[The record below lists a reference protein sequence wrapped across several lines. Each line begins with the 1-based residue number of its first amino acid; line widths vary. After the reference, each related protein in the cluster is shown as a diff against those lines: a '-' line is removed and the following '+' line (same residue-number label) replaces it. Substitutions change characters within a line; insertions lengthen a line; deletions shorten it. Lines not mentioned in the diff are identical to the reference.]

1 MSGMDRRRF
10 LKVTAITGTSAALA
24 GCGNPEHQLM
34 RFVPEEEITPGIAV
48 WKPSVCPLCSAGCG
62 VQARV
67 MDGDAEVFRNGQPG
81 ITRMGLPRKLEGDRE
96 HPVSQGRLC
105 VRGQA
110 ALQVTYHP
118 DRLTAPLRRSGDRG
132 SGGFQEISWDDALAD
147 LAGRIDALMAQGQAG
162 AIGFLGRPRRG
173 RRPALVAEFLQ
184 RLGAPAP
191 VAFEFF
197 DDAVCRR
204 ANALSF
210 GRYQLPTFD
219 LARSRY
225 VIGFGADFLGTWN
238 SPLAQNAAYG
248 RMRGQQAIRTKFVQ
262 IEPRVSQ
269 TGASADEWL
278 TVRPG
283 TEGAVAL
290 GLAHVI
296 LRDGLA
302 PASGAGRAG
311 ALVEG
316 WAAGLPAFAPAEV
329 EKRTGVAAARL
340 EGIAREFAAHRP
352 SVAIIGGAGLAHANG
367 LDQALAVN
375 ALNALVGSVEVPGG
389 VTFMPTA
396 IPPAPPARSLRDL
409 LAAAPATQLLLV
421 DEANPVFAAPPA
433 WKAAEALGRIPFIVS
448 FGSFLDDTS
457 VLADL
462 VLPDHSFLEG
472 WTESHPESGAAVAV
486 ATTVGPAMKPLY
498 TTRAMPDV
506 LLDVGRRLKQP
517 LDPPLPWQSFEE
529 MLQAPAPAAPAAP
542 ARPVRRRGGPGE
554 SLGRAA
560 FRRRRRR
567 VSVPLPALRVAGALR
582 RLAGSPAVAAGAAR
596 PDDHRDVVVV
606 GRAERPH
613 GRGAGC
619 GRRRPGRRGVGA
631 RYRARPGRHLARHR
645 ARCGRDAGRAGARD
659 VHALRQR
666 ARRQSDSRAR
676 PDGRARD
683 RHARLGRHPRESD
696 AGGRRRRQPDSL
708 RRRDPRA
715 PR

>member
-118 DRLTAPLRRSGDRG
+118 DRLTAPLRRSGERG
-132 SGGFQEISWDDALAD
+132 SGSFAGSLLGRRAGRSGRADRRPGGAGPGRSHRVPRPAAPRPPAGAGGGVPAAARRAGAGGLRVLRRRGLPPRQRAQLRPLPAAD
-147 LAGRIDALMAQGQAG
+147 LRSRAIALRHRLRRRLSRHLELAAGAERRLRAHAQGQ
-162 AIGFLGRPRRG
+162 P
-173 RRPALVAEFLQ
+173 
-184 RLGAPAP
+184 
-191 VAFEFF
+191 
-197 DDAVCRR
+197 
-204 ANALSF
+204 
-210 GRYQLPTFD
+210 
-219 LARSRY
+219 
-225 VIGFGADFLGTWN
+225 
-238 SPLAQNAAYG
+238 
-248 RMRGQQAIRTKFVQ
+248 AIRTKFVQ

-278 TVRPG
+278 AVRPG

-340 EGIAREFAAHRP
+340 ERIAREFAAHRP

-375 ALNALVGSVEVPGG
+375 ALNALVGSIERPGRRHLH
-389 VTFMPTA
+389 A
-396 IPPAPPARSLRDL
+396 DARSPPAPPARSLRDL
-409 LAAAPATQLLLV
+409 LAAAPATQLLLL

-433 WKAAEALGRIPFIVS
+433 WKAAEALAP
-448 FGSFLDDTS
+448 DS
-457 VLADL
+457 VHRL
-462 VLPDHSFLEG
+462 VRVVPRRHQRPRRSRPARPLVPRG
-472 WTESHPESGAAVAV
+472 WTESQPESGAAVAV
-486 ATTVGPAMKPLY
+486 ATTVGPAMRPLY

-517 LDPPLPWQSFEE
+517 LES
-529 MLQAPAPAAPAAP
+529 AAAVAELRGDAAG
-542 ARPVRRRGGPGE
+542 AGPGRARRT
-554 SLGRAA
+554 GRGRPPPRRPRREPGPSRASTA
-560 FRRRRRR
+560 TPPSIRSTSCPTRRRR
-567 VSVPLPALRVAGALR
+567 STT
-582 RLAGSPAVAAGAAR
+582 
-596 PDDHRDVVVV
+596 
-606 GRAERPH
+606 GRWPTC
-613 GRGAGC
+613 RGC
-619 GRRRPGRRGVGA
+619 RSCPTR
-631 RYRARPGRHLARHR
+631 
-645 ARCGRDAGRAGARD
+645 
-659 VHALRQR
+659 
-666 ARRQSDSRAR
+666 
-676 PDGRARD
+676 
-683 RHARLGRHPRESD
+683 
-696 AGGRRRRQPDSL
+696 
-708 RRRDPRA
+708 
-715 PR
+715 